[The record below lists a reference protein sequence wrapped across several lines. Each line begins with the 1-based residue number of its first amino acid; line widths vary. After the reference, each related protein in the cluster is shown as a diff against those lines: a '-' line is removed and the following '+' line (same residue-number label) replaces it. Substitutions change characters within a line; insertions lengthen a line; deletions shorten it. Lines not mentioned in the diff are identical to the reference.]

1 MDLNHFVWEKFTAGS
16 EERWG
21 DPREIILW
29 HKGASCL
36 IIPNVCVACV
46 LIFDGKSI
54 TSAQK
59 WFTREIE
66 SARSTKNYRGMPK
79 IQNVW
84 DCASLDRWHHHHK
97 SLVTTSNFFEEF
109 LVHIGRSEPLWT
121 HSTLYFIWYQLTREK
136 MKTPRATILAILAV
150 LPTSIAFHQPAVAR
164 YNGVV
169 SADETTQRQGW
180 PRQFLHQF
188 WQLDLSSNYWFS
200 SSLLHWNSFLFRP
213 RN

>member
-1 MDLNHFVWEKFTAGS
+1 MWASNYRDINIVVRMLFSSRWDSSHEYHPGPILVPSFGTWHLLCGVCKQKPAMRTMMDLNHFVWEKFTAGS

-97 SLVTTSNFFEEF
+97 TSC
-109 LVHIGRSEPLWT
+109 H
-121 HSTLYFIWYQLTREK
+121 YK
-136 MKTPRATILAILAV
+136 
-150 LPTSIAFHQPAVAR
+150 
-164 YNGVV
+164 
-169 SADETTQRQGW
+169 
-180 PRQFLHQF
+180 
-188 WQLDLSSNYWFS
+188 
-200 SSLLHWNSFLFRP
+200 
-213 RN
+213 